1 MKINSVSSTPF
12 QAGYIVQGKRTKKEV
27 ESFFDKE
34 IDRIKQTKKT
44 TVEALNFLKT
54 KEAQK
59 LISNLPEGDV
69 VYLST
74 IAEDDA
80 NAETTYP
87 TLFYQAN
94 DSYSKQLLK
103 QEHKTTYKVSP
114 TLKITGQKSVE
125 LTVTNW
131 LKELNRLLGR

>member
-27 ESFFDKE
+27 DSFFDKE

-44 TVEALNFLKT
+44 TVETLNFLKT

-59 LISNLPEGDV
+59 LISNLPEGDI

-74 IAEDDA
+74 VDDDDDIKTA
-80 NAETTYP
+80 YP

-94 DSYSKQLLK
+94 EDYSKQMFR
-103 QEHKTTYKVSP
+103 QEHKTTYKTSP

-131 LKELNRLLGR
+131 LKELNRLLGH